1 MRIAVIG
8 GGWAGIAAAVTSC
21 QQGAQ
26 VTLIEMA
33 GQLGGRARSLAT
45 GEAAPFAQ
53 LDNGQHILIGA
64 YSQSLA
70 LMQSLGVDLAQAF
83 LRTPLRLRYPRH
95 EGLQLPAG
103 APLISFA
110 RGVLAYSNWPL
121 LARLRLLAAAGGW
134 LLRGFHCPP
143 AWTVQTLCAGLPPCV
158 KQDLIEPLCVAAL
171 NTPASHASAQ
181 TFLRVLHDAL
191 FSGPGSAD
199 LLLPRLS
206 LSELLATPAQRWL
219 QAHGVKLHLGQ
230 RVQQLSRSDKVW
242 LVDGQAFDQLILACS
257 PVEAARLCAEIQ
269 SSWAAQAAQLR
280 YEPIITVYLHS
291 PGSRLPAPMVALQE
305 GPNAPAQFVFDL
317 GQLSLQDERSGAFAF
332 VISGAAAWVDKGLGA
347 TGEQVL
353 AQALREFDWHSPP
366 QVQRVLA
373 EKRATFACTP
383 GQQRPPREIAAGL
396 QAAGDYVQGPYPA
409 TLEGAVRAGMAAA
422 RHALKKVG

>member
-1 MRIAVIG
+1 
-8 GGWAGIAAAVTSC
+8 
-21 QQGAQ
+21 
-26 VTLIEMA
+26 
-33 GQLGGRARSLAT
+33 
-45 GEAAPFAQ
+45 
-53 LDNGQHILIGA
+53 
-64 YSQSLA
+64 
-70 LMQSLGVDLAQAF
+70 MQDLGVDLAQAF

-95 EGLQLPAG
+95 EGLQLPSG

-121 LARLRLLAAAGGW
+121 WARLRLLAAAGGW

-143 AWTVQTLCAGLPPCV
+143 AWTVQTLCAGLPACV

-171 NTPASHASAQ
+171 NTPAGRASAQ

-206 LSELLATPAQRWL
+206 LSELLATPAQSWL
-219 QAHGVKLHLGQ
+219 HARGAELRLGQ
-230 RVQQLSRSDKVW
+230 RVQQLSRGGQGW
-242 LVDGQAFDQLILACS
+242 LLDGEAFDQLILACS

-269 SSWAAQAAQLR
+269 PSWAAQAAQLR
-280 YEPIITVYLHS
+280 YQPIITAYLHS
-291 PGSRLPAPMVALQE
+291 PGSRLPAPMVALQD
-305 GPNAPAQFVFDL
+305 GPLAPAQFAFDL
-317 GQLSLQDERSGAFAF
+317 GQLGQQDERSGAFAF
-332 VISGAAAWVDKGLGA
+332 IISGAADWVDKGLDA

-366 QVQRVLA
+366 QVRRVLA

-383 GQQRPPREIAAGL
+383 DLQRPSREIAPGL

-422 RHALKKVG
+422 LHALRKPG